1 MNIEEYKRILLAK
14 EKELVER
21 IELAVEAAHEQT
33 EQGAIETGDK
43 SVTDLEKGVEFTEA
57 DLGTHC
63 MHRPASGFVAAAR
76 GGFAGADYH
85 E

>member
-1 MNIEEYKRILLAK
+1 VEEAVNIEEYKRILLAK

-43 SVTDLEKGVEFTEA
+43 SVTDLEK
-57 DLGTHC
+57 
-63 MHRPASGFVAAAR
+63 
-76 GGFAGADYH
+76 
-85 E
+85 